1 MAERGQSL
9 SLPSDIV
16 REAERLA
23 RQEGRTK
30 TEVLR
35 EALRRYATEK
45 RWRRL
50 QRYGAGR
57 ARKAGMTTPTWGMPS
72 GSSAAAVQ
80 LAIEESK
87 R

>member
-1 MAERGQSL
+1 MADREQYSNSVEERTMPPARVRSL

-35 EALRRYATEK
+35 EALRRYAMEK
-45 RWRRL
+45 RWRSEKLPCCWEIR
-50 QRYGAGR
+50 Q
-57 ARKAGMTTPTWGMPS
+57 
-72 GSSAAAVQ
+72 
-80 LAIEESK
+80 E
-87 R
+87 

>member
-1 MAERGQSL
+1 MPPARVRSL

-35 EALRRYATEK
+35 EALRRYASEK

-57 ARKAGMTTPTWGMPS
+57 ARKVGMTNTDVGR
-72 GSSAAAVQ
+72 AVR
-80 LAIEESK
+80 EF
-87 R
+87 RRGR

>member
-1 MAERGQSL
+1 MADRGHLL

-23 RQEGRTK
+23 RQEGCTT

-57 ARKAGMTTPTWGMPS
+57 AHKARMTNTDVGR
-72 GSSAAAVQ
+72 AVR
-80 LAIEESK
+80 EF
-87 R
+87 RRGR

>member
-1 MAERGQSL
+1 MPPARVRSL

-35 EALRRYATEK
+35 EALRRYAMEK

-57 ARKAGMTTPTWGMPS
+57 ARKVGMTNTDVGR
-72 GSSAAAVQ
+72 
-80 LAIEESK
+80 AIREF
-87 R
+87 RRGR

>member
-1 MAERGQSL
+1 MPPARVRSL

-57 ARKAGMTTPTWGMPS
+57 ARTVGMSNTDVGR
-72 GSSAAAVQ
+72 AVR
-80 LAIEESK
+80 EF
-87 R
+87 RRGR